1 MRSIQSCVRG
11 LRMTLGTGIITSL
24 SIFVGIPP
32 AMAGPQL
39 TAVLTYHGDN
49 TRQGANTNETLLT
62 PANVNTNSFGLLFT
76 KGVDGV
82 VYAQPLVMPNVAI
95 PGQGTHTVVFVATEH
110 DTVYAFDADSNTGS
124 NSTPLWTNSFIN
136 PGAGITTVPSGD
148 TGSGDISLEIGIS
161 ATPVIDAAS
170 GTIYVEA
177 KTKEVTGSVT
187 SYVHRLHALDI
198 TTGRE
203 RTNFNSPGVL
213 TAPGWNDLRQHD
225 RAALTLVNGI
235 VYMAY
240 ASHGDNGPYN
250 GWVLAYNATNVAQQ
264 VAVFNCTATGSMGG
278 FWDGGGGAAV
288 DAGGNLYLQSGNGTF
303 DGVNN
308 FAMSVLK
315 LSTTNGLARADYFA
329 PYNEATLNGGD
340 QDLGSGASI
349 VLPDSAGSVAHPHLL
364 VAAGKSGEGLSIP
377 DKGKIYLL
385 DRDNMGQ
392 FNAAGDTQ
400 IVQALTNAIGGSYS
414 TPAFWNNTLYYG
426 AAKGDTLKAFTM
438 SGGLIQ
444 TPPVQAPAAL
454 GGFGATPVISANGT
468 SNGIVWLIQANSP
481 AVLHAYNATNIA
493 LELYNSSQILG
504 RDNPGSGVKFSA
516 PAVANG
522 KVYMGTM
529 NSLAVFGGNSSNA
542 IFVPSSNT
550 FTVNFSVGPGN
561 ANPYSG
567 QGAYGGDPSNSFW
580 NLAPGVSGT
589 ASGAALSSSLAATP
603 ITMTLNY
610 GFNNS
615 GLPNGNAPNGS
626 PGYLLGS
633 ENAVNG
639 GSPGI
644 GTGANPEGQF
654 ILNHVPQGSYS
665 LYLYA
670 ANFDGDR
677 GSVFTLNATNGG
689 VADGGTNATVNGS
702 VVGLNAIVLGHE
714 AFAEGDNYIFY
725 HNVTPDAAGAI
736 TGTYV
741 PNPNPISGN
750 NGEAP
755 FNGLQLALHLISITN
770 APAGN
775 VTVTW
780 SGGALQSA
788 TNLSGPWTNMPGTSP
803 LTIPATGAAQ
813 YFKVF

>member
-1 MRSIQSCVRG
+1 MRSIKSRVRD
-11 LRMTLGTGIITSL
+11 LRITLGTGLFTAFF
-24 SIFVGIPP
+24 IFAGHPR
-32 AMAGPQL
+32 AMAGPAL
-39 TAVLTYHGDN
+39 SAVLTYHGDN

-62 PANVNTNSFGLLFT
+62 LANVNTNMFGLLFT
-76 KGVDGV
+76 NHVDGT
-82 VYAQPLVMPNVAI
+82 VYAQPLVMPGVAI
-95 PGQGTHTVVFVATEH
+95 PGKGTHTVVFVATEH
-110 DTVYAFDADSNTGS
+110 DTVFAFDADSNTGS

-136 PGAGITTVPSGD
+136 PGAGVTTVPSGD
-148 TGSGDISLEIGIS
+148 TGSGDITPEIGIS
-161 ATPVIDAAS
+161 ATPVIDAVS
-170 GTIYVEA
+170 GTMYVEV
-177 KTKEVTGSVT
+177 KTKEVTGGVT
-187 SYVHRLHALDI
+187 SYVHRLHALDV
-198 TTGRE
+198 TTGQE
-203 RTNFNSPGVL
+203 RTDFNSPGVI
-213 TAPGWNDLRQHD
+213 TATGWNNLRQHD
-225 RAALTLVNGI
+225 RMGLTLLNGV
-235 VYMAY
+235 VYLGF

-250 GWVLAYNATNVAQQ
+250 GWLLAYNATNVAEQ
-264 VAVFNCTATGSMGG
+264 VGEFNCTETGSMGG

-288 DAGGNLYLQSGNGTF
+288 DAGGNLYLQSGNGSF
-303 DGVNN
+303 DGSNN

-315 LSTTNGLARADYFA
+315 LSTTNGLVRMDYFT
-329 PYNEATLNGGD
+329 PYNEVTLNGGD

-349 VLPDSAGSVAHPHLL
+349 VLPDSAGSAAHPHLL
-364 VAAGKSGEGLSIP
+364 VSAGKSGEGLSIP

-385 DRDNMGQ
+385 DRDGLGQ
-392 FNAAGDTQ
+392 FNAPGDTQ
-400 IVQALTNAIGGSYS
+400 IVQVLTNAIGGSYS

-444 TPPVQAPAAL
+444 TPPVQAPAGAL
-454 GGFGATPVISANGT
+454 AGFGATPVISANGT
-468 SNGIVWLIQANSP
+468 NNGIVWVIQANSP

-493 LELYNSSQILG
+493 LELYNSSQLPG
-504 RDNPGSGVKFSA
+504 RDNPGNGVKFSA
-516 PAVANG
+516 PAVVNG

-529 NSLAVFGGNSSNA
+529 NGLAVFGGNSNA
-542 IFVPSSNT
+542 VFVPSSNT

-561 ANPYSG
+561 ANPYLG

-589 ASGAALSSSLAATP
+589 ASSAALSSGFAPTP
-603 ITMTLNY
+603 ITLTLNY

-654 ILNHVPQGSYS
+654 ILKNVPQGSYS

-677 GSVFTLNATNGG
+677 GSTFTLSTTNGG
-689 VADGGTNATVNGS
+689 VADGGTNSTVNGS
-702 VVGLNAIVLGHE
+702 VVGLNAIVMGHE

-725 HNVTPDAAGAI
+725 HNVTPDATGTI

-755 FNGLQLALHLISITN
+755 FNGLQLALHLISITSSS
-770 APAGN
+770 AGN

-780 SGGALQSA
+780 SGGTLQSA
-788 TNLSGPWTNMPGTSP
+788 PDLSGTWTNMPGTSP